1 MNKGSFLTFD
11 NKERKMKEKIKI
23 GIIGIGIVGTPLK
36 RWFLEKG
43 RERGKNLF
51 CYDADPKK
59 GFYDDISKTN
69 VVFICVPTPPNPD
82 GSCNASIVESV
93 IAQLPDGERCIVIK
107 STVPPGTTEK
117 LRKKYKSKGYF
128 LFNPEFL
135 TEAQAWED
143 FIRPDRQIVAAA
155 DEDSRKWI
163 SVVLN
168 LLPIGSFQSPGIDG
182 TYNFHEVNSTEAELA
197 KYAGNN
203 FGALKVAFFNT
214 VYDRCKLLGVDYD
227 KVRLLV
233 THDRRINGAWT
244 DVNHGGFR
252 GYAGFCFPKDS
263 DATIAQDEDHLKT
276 LREKGDNFAEVFEKG
291 ANLLKAKRDYN
302 EALLK
307 SQRFT
312 VEKIS
317 VHDKDLKK
325 IIKNHN
331 SKERKKND

>member
-11 NKERKMKEKIKI
+11 NKKEKKMEKMRI
-23 GIIGIGIVGTPLK
+23 GLIGVGMVGTPLK
-36 RWFLEKG
+36 RWFFEKG
-43 RERGKNLF
+43 WERGKNLF

-59 GFYDDISKTN
+59 GFYDDVSCAS

-93 IAQLPDGERCIVIK
+93 VAQLPDRERCVVIK
-107 STVPPGTTEK
+107 STVPPGTTAA

-168 LLPIGSFQSPGIDG
+168 LLPIGSFQSPGVDG

-203 FGALKVAFFNT
+203 FGALKVAFFNNLC
-214 VYDRCKLLGVDYD
+214 DRCQLLGANYEN
-227 KVRLLV
+227 VRMLV
-233 THDRRINGAWT
+233 THDRRIGGAWT

-263 DATIAQDEDHLKT
+263 DATIAHDEELLKT
-276 LREKGDNFAEVFEKG
+276 LKEKNDGFAEVFEKG
-291 ANLLKAKRDYN
+291 LNLLKAKREYN
-302 EALLK
+302 KTLLGF
-307 SQRFT
+307 QGRT
-312 VEKIS
+312 VEELS
-317 VHDKDLKK
+317 VHDKQVKKK
-325 IIKNHN
+325 IKTRKRRKN
-331 SKERKKND
+331 K